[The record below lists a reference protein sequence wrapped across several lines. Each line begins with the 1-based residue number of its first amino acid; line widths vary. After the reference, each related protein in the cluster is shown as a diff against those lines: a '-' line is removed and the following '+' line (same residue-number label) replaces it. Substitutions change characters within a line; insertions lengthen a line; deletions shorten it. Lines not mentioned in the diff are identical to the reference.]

1 MSGLLKAVLIRLIIV
16 SLISVLAD
24 ALLPENGISD
34 SARKLISIAAISAV
48 LLPALRML

>member
-1 MSGLLKAVLIRLIIV
+1 MSGLLKAVLIRLVVV
-16 SLISVLAD
+16 SMISVLAD
-24 ALLPENGISD
+24 AILPEDGISD